1 MRNPSHESRV
11 CASEYRPGPAHK
23 KTWLAVLLGLATVS
37 GLQAMVLD
45 NFNGPKTGWTD
56 TLNGG
61 SVLQSGGEFT
71 VTTANPGG
79 SLTYSKKTSSSFT
92 NAAGYTLEFRVD
104 LDSVTPGTANT
115 NPLAI
120 LAWVPAGDA
129 VLAGGYSISVGAA
142 DVLIQKGGTILY
154 ATNFT
159 AAGTNLQNAN
169 ITIALRMTSSGS
181 AVTVNA
187 RVYKRI
193 ANGLIGQYF
202 TTLFEYTV
210 VDSAGLIGGAGGN
223 AALGVKNQASAG
235 GAAAAFSNL
244 QVFDTVTTVLD
255 TFSSGTLDTTKWTV
269 YKKNPGLGDSVTVGP
284 SGLDILATVADPSG
298 GFAALYTAN
307 TTYTIVDG
315 GQVEFQLD
323 IVNNLTGDANGY
335 SALGYLPAANP
346 TYINGIIEYH
356 VAHDIIGHTTVV
368 NGKGYN
374 EWWGGR
380 NDIQP
385 PYAPPGCRYTLTMT
399 GEGSNCRI
407 ETRIEDLSVADV
419 NNPARLVWQTEFV
432 DTPAADPGL
441 NEDTLGNLA
450 PYLNSPDGRFAI
462 STFNSGAVPVAFGG
476 TSPNWAEVIYSNA
489 VVRQTLPGKTAPI
502 LANVVPAYSANF
514 LASTNVL
521 SFDASD
527 AANLPLSGL
536 SITLNGVTYA
546 NGSPGVTITPSGS
559 TSTTRHFAL
568 AGALTANVN
577 YVGSAQATDANGL
590 STSFPLVFDTFLTN
604 DYVIEAE
611 EFNFSADGGVSGGAF
626 IDNPVLI
633 ADGTSNPNAYNGQTG
648 IAEVDYHDNRGPGTG
663 VQDANHTFRWND
675 PVYTSHSSDPARA
688 KYVNAGGI
696 SAGYYETEVTDI
708 YDGDWL
714 NYTHTYPAGT
724 YNVFLRQATFKLL
737 NSLVTLERVT
747 GDPTT
752 TSQTNTILGNFA
764 ASPTGIGLFVNVP
777 LTDGTGN
784 PVVLRFSGGVDTL
797 QLHNRVTGNANLDV
811 GSLEQNYLVL
821 VPVADPGTLRPA
833 VSLVTP
839 SANSTLNSAA
849 PVTTAA
855 IANRD
860 TSVNLAS
867 IILQINGSTVAAT
880 ITPTNNGAYVSYA
893 LPYPLPAPNSMLT
906 NTLIFKDS
914 GNVFQT
920 NTWTWM
926 LAYTYLPAANSL
938 PVGSLSVPGFDAR
951 MVQSSA
957 ANMGGTGGLNN
968 SMASALAVLAI
979 PPQYP
984 VDLTSASVVQNVAW
998 DLNGSAFG
1006 ATANF
1011 PGLCLP
1017 PANINSFA
1025 VETFAYLQLTAGLHR
1040 FYVDSDDT
1048 VGFYS
1053 GTNVVDKSIVLLETT
1068 GVVHQSFD
1076 FIVGADG
1083 LYPFHIVYQQGG
1095 GGAYLVLNSVNLSNG
1110 TTNLVNSAGGVNA
1123 YYPLVCQS
1131 SASLAGPFTA
1141 DPAANAGNVITT
1153 AGVSCDGTGTALNQ
1167 SLTGGTVTVPIS
1179 GSAKLY
1185 RLDGPRSSKIT
1196 GITKNGS
1203 NVVIT
1208 YQAQ

>member
-1 MRNPSHESRV
+1 LT
-11 CASEYRPGPAHK
+11 A
-23 KTWLAVLLGLATVS
+23 WLAVLLGLAAVP
-37 GLQAMVLD
+37 GLQATVLD
-45 NFNGPKTGWTD
+45 GFIGPKAGWTD

-61 SVLQSGGEFT
+61 SILQSGGEFT

-79 SLTYSKKTSSSFT
+79 SLTYSKKTSNSFT
-92 NAAGYTLEFRVD
+92 NASGHTLEFRVNV
-104 LDSVTPGTANT
+104 DSVTPGTANT

-120 LAWVPAGDA
+120 LAWVPAGGA
-129 VLAGGYSISVGAA
+129 VLASGYSVSVGAA
-142 DVLIQKGGTILY
+142 DVIIQKGGATLY

-193 ANGLIGQYF
+193 ANGLIAQYF
-202 TTLFEYTV
+202 TTLFEHTV
-210 VDSAGLIGGAGGN
+210 VDSSGLIGGAGGN
-223 AALGVKNQASAG
+223 AALGVKNQASVS

-244 QVFDTVTTVLD
+244 QVFDTITTVLD

-269 YKKNPGLGDSVTVGP
+269 YKKNSGLGDSVTVGP
-284 SGLDILATVADPSG
+284 SGLDILATIADPSG

-356 VAHDIIGHTTVV
+356 VAHDIIGHTLVV

-385 PYAPPGCRYTLTMT
+385 PYTPPGCRYILTMT

-419 NNPARLVWQTEFV
+419 NDPARLVWQTEFV

-441 NEDTLGNLA
+441 NEASLGNPA

-462 STFNSGAVPVAFGG
+462 STFNAGAVPVAYGG
-476 TSPNWAEVIYSNA
+476 ASPNWAEIIYSNA

-502 LANVVPAYSANF
+502 LANVAPAYSANF
-514 LASTNVL
+514 LPSATVV

-577 YVGSAQATDANGL
+577 YVGSVQATDANGL
-590 STSFPLVFDTFLTN
+590 SASFPLVFDTFLTN

-611 EFNFSADGGVSGGAF
+611 EFNVSTNGGVSGGAF

-633 ADGTSNPNAYNGQTG
+633 ADGTSDPNAYNGQPG
-648 IAEVDYHDNRGPGTG
+648 LAEVDFHDNRGPWTG

-675 PVYTSHSSDPARA
+675 SVYTSHSSDPARA
-688 KYVNAGGI
+688 KYANAGGI
-696 SAGYYETEVTDI
+696 TAGFYETEVTDI

-724 YNVFLRQATFKLL
+724 YKVFLRQATFKVLG
-737 NSLVTLERVT
+737 SLVTLERVT
-747 GDPTT
+747 SDPTT
-752 TSQTNTILGNFA
+752 IDQTASVLGSFLGT
-764 ASPTGIGLFVNVP
+764 PTGIGLFVNVP
-777 LTDGTGN
+777 LTDGAGN
-784 PVVLRFSGGVDTL
+784 SNLVLRLSGSQDTL
-797 QLHNRVTGNANLDV
+797 RLMNRVTGNADLDV

-821 VPVADPGTLRPA
+821 VPVADPGTLRPV
-833 VSLVTP
+833 VSMVSPAPNAILG
-839 SANSTLNSAA
+839 ANSPNTGAS
-849 PVTTAA
+849 

-860 TSVNLAS
+860 TFVDMSTIALT
-867 IILQINGSTVAAT
+867 INGVSVPISGLVSNLNGISFTW
-880 ITPTNNGAYVSYA
+880 TPTG
-893 LPYPLPAPNSMLT
+893 LPPSLALT
-906 NTLIFKDS
+906 NTVTFKD
-914 GNVFQT
+914 NVGVQQSF
-920 NTWTWM
+920 TWTYSYASI
-926 LAYTYLPAANSL
+926 LNASASL
-938 PVGSLSVPGFDAR
+938 PVGSLSVRGFDAR

-957 ANMGGTGGLNN
+957 ANMGGSGGL
-968 SMASALAVLAI
+968 SSSVASAQAVLAI
-979 PPQYP
+979 PPSYA
-984 VDLTSASVVQNVAW
+984 VDLTSTNIVQTVAW
-998 DLNGSAFG
+998 DLNPPGGYG

-1011 PGLCLP
+1011 PGLCQP

-1025 VETFAYLQLTAGLHR
+1025 IETFAYLQLTAGPHR
-1040 FYVDSDDT
+1040 FSVNSDDA
-1048 VGFYS
+1048 VGIYS
-1053 GTNVVDKSIVLLETT
+1053 GANLADMSIVLVENN
-1068 GVVHQSFD
+1068 GVTHAVFE
-1076 FIVGADG
+1076 FFVPVDG
-1083 LYPFHIVYQQGG
+1083 LYPFHIIYQEGG
-1095 GGAYLVLNSVNLSNG
+1095 GSAYLVLNSVDLSSG
-1110 TTNLVNSAGGVNA
+1110 STNLVNTAGSVNA
-1123 YYPLVCQS
+1123 YYPFVCRS
-1131 SASLAGPFTA
+1131 STSLAGPYA
-1141 DPAANAGNVITT
+1141 VDVAANAGNVLTM
-1153 AGVSCDGTGTALNQ
+1153 ADVPCDGSGAALNQ
-1167 SLTGGTVTVPIS
+1167 TLTGGTLTVPVV
-1179 GSAKLY
+1179 GSAKFY
-1185 RLDGPRSSKIT
+1185 RLDGPRQSKIT
-1196 GITKNGS
+1196 GITKSGS